1 MTRND
6 QKLSI
11 GLTGTTNS
19 SKSNCEELYT
29 LKIRK
34 LDGANLSII
43 EDYTQAIST
52 VREDFWRKMTVTHG
66 QVNRLIEI
74 TNLLLL
80 KERDILN

>member
-52 VREDFWRKMTVTHG
+52 SREDFWRKMTVTHG